1 MAPIL
6 VTEPLLF
13 FLRTAC
19 KRKYC
24 EKGLA
29 CWGVSLPSPPRKREV
44 PVKMWPA
51 VVQKSKMATKK
62 HMKKNHILLGHCF
75 GACVVIREH

>member
-1 MAPIL
+1 MRKALL
-6 VTEPLLF
+6 V
-13 FLRTAC
+13 
-19 KRKYC
+19 
-24 EKGLA
+24 
-29 CWGVSLPSPPRKREV
+29 GVCPSH

-51 VVQKSKMATKK
+51 VAQKSKMATKK